1 MKRSNEDNLNHT
13 SNHIPHSAE
22 LMHMYKH
29 RETNVQSVRPLV
41 QMNNIHV
48 HKYDNQNSRLNTMLM
63 NHSDLNIGYRNY
75 I

>member
-63 NHSDLNIGYRNY
+63 NHSDLNIGY